1 VGEKPNQITLD
12 FPWIDSQ
19 HFYTLRAGTN
29 YGLCAVAA
37 DAKVKAA
44 DGSFT
49 FCARF
54 TVYTTFFQSSGETAG
69 QKCSDLQNP
78 VCYRDP
84 DPYVFIETEDEN
96 GIPEDVAIFGVVDP
110 QIGANVGLLNFA
122 WSNTTSKNYKTE
134 TIVED
139 PADALKQML
148 DSFSRQF
155 AEKGYAKEVTAGKRR
170 LIKILLAQMN
180 SEEAQILG
188 TRLKQFQ
195 VVVSASDPE
204 MASVGDTETMEWN
217 APKPGSV
224 RHPMVMA
231 IPEPYIVGSRNP
243 QAVADIGR
251 LDVTIS
257 PDANPKWTLFSEH
270 MELGKPPDKAPAADT
285 AAAFWKAVGAGLKR
299 DCLQQ
304 VSGPISKSDQIRT
317 LTLCE
322 MQKETHADVALL
334 QERDF
339 FADLPDG
346 SGDIPDLSAMKPD
359 EILQQLLDRIVWK
372 GDFLN
377 LLYVPGSALQQAMKQ
392 SKVFDA
398 NDKSNLS
405 VGENKNR
412 GLVSVGI
419 TFDSAHNEYLIDGN
433 RLDPAKLY
441 SVATSDFIGGGDT
454 GYPDLAA
461 SQVRPPAL
469 PTDFDKQLVTISGA
483 VCRRRSLVG
492 VLHRAN

>member
-1 VGEKPNQITLD
+1 MA
-12 FPWIDSQ
+12 S
-19 HFYTLRAGTN
+19 
-29 YGLCAVAA
+29 
-37 DAKVKAA
+37 
-44 DGSFT
+44 
-49 FCARF
+49 
-54 TVYTTFFQSSGETAG
+54 
-69 QKCSDLQNP
+69 
-78 VCYRDP
+78 
-84 DPYVFIETEDEN
+84 
-96 GIPEDVAIFGVVDP
+96 VDP

-148 DSFSRQF
+148 DSFSRRF

-204 MASVGDTETMEWN
+204 MASVGDTETLEWN

-243 QAVADIGR
+243 VAVADIGR

-285 AAAFWKAVGAGLKR
+285 AAGFWKAVAAGLKR

-304 VSGPISKSDQIRT
+304 VSGPVSKSDQIRT

-322 MQKETHADVALL
+322 MQKETHADVAPL
-334 QERDF
+334 QERISS
-339 FADLPDG
+339 AD
-346 SGDIPDLSAMKPD
+346 SARWIGRCWIFLISRAKRWQPD
-359 EILQQLLDRIVWK
+359 EILQQLLAIPTPCGMTLICQLPLR
-372 GDFLN
+372 
-377 LLYVPGSALQQAMKQ
+377 LLA
-392 SKVFDA
+392 
-398 NDKSNLS
+398 
-405 VGENKNR
+405 R
-412 GLVSVGI
+412 CW
-419 TFDSAHNEYLIDGN
+419 
-433 RLDPAKLY
+433 
-441 SVATSDFIGGGDT
+441 
-454 GYPDLAA
+454 
-461 SQVRPPAL
+461 
-469 PTDFDKQLVTISGA
+469 IS
-483 VCRRRSLVG
+483 L
-492 VLHRAN
+492 LRA